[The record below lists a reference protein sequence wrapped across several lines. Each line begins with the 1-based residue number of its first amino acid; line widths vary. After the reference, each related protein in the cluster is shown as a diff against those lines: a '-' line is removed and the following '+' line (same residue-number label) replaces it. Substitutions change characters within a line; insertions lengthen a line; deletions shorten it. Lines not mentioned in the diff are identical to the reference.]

1 MRDGTLISEIV
12 IFHSIFRKLFTSILQ
27 GSVSSSVSGAGLLQ
41 AEPNVADS
49 YRDKHR
55 GLQKEDIANIG
66 FAIPPYLC
74 LVIKQMIIMKIFG
87 LPGTSFSPRRAI
99 GVDVLKRS
107 VAKKTGVPLTK
118 SGAERKIGRTIIKAV
133 GKLFEK

>member
-1 MRDGTLISEIV
+1 M
-12 IFHSIFRKLFTSILQ
+12 
-27 GSVSSSVSGAGLLQ
+27 
-41 AEPNVADS
+41 
-49 YRDKHR
+49 
-55 GLQKEDIANIG
+55 QKEDIANIG

-118 SGAERKIGRTIIKAV
+118 SGAERKIGSTIIKAV

>member
-1 MRDGTLISEIV
+1 M
-12 IFHSIFRKLFTSILQ
+12 
-27 GSVSSSVSGAGLLQ
+27 
-41 AEPNVADS
+41 
-49 YRDKHR
+49 
-55 GLQKEDIANIG
+55 NIELST
-66 FAIPPYLC
+66 FLC
-74 LVIKQMIIMKIFG
+74 LCLEIKQTKIMKIFG

-99 GVDVLKRS
+99 GVDVLKRT